1 MMKLTKNNIKFVKEL
16 TCDGITYGW
25 FVAMKSGYVSDS
37 RNYINYENG
46 KTTCKQ
52 TFPKNQLPKAVQKFI
67 ENSVP
72 ELFLY
77 DEQNTYGTLA
87 QYIYR

>member
-1 MMKLTKNNIKFVKEL
+1 MPMKLTTNNIKFVKEL
-16 TCDGITYGW
+16 TCDGRTYSW

-46 KTTCKQ
+46 KTTSKYE
-52 TFPKNQLPKAVQKFI
+52 FPKGRLPKAVQKFI
-67 ENSVP
+67 DNSSR
-72 ELFLY
+72 EEF
-77 DEQNTYGTLA
+77 DTSEHHGSAFA

>member
-1 MMKLTKNNIKFVKEL
+1 MMRLTTNNIKFVKEL

-25 FVAMKSGYVSDS
+25 FVSDS

-77 DEQNTYGTLA
+77 DEQNTYGALA